1 MFIDVRLKDWEQ
13 NDKWLTATAYPF
25 PFAILLWTISMAR
38 KPIAVSEQYD
48 ISIISILKL
57 RIAWFVEIGMTF
69 NAAIAII
76 QHHISLWCMNS
87 LSSMH

>member
-1 MFIDVRLKDWEQ
+1 
-13 NDKWLTATAYPF
+13 
-25 PFAILLWTISMAR
+25 MAR